1 VRKYIESAFMA
12 AIVYCISIMIG
23 FILYNS
29 IYNLPFDRNR
39 EVSGGFIGSFVTV
52 IPYVL
57 LGLFIS
63 FRHKNQTLQN
73 ATLIGLFVVIGE
85 RLSLYLIGWN
95 YVRTG
100 IDGWNYESF
109 RSPIQFVWAEALP
122 YFTLFYIFYGGILSL
137 LLCVITAMFGQ
148 KIRKRASS
156 S

>member
-1 VRKYIESAFMA
+1 M
-12 AIVYCISIMIG
+12 
-23 FILYNS
+23 YNS
-29 IYNLPFDRNR
+29 FYNTPFDRYR
-39 EVSGGFIGSFVTV
+39 EVSGVFIGSFVIV

-63 FRHKNQTLQN
+63 VIRKNRSLRT

-109 RSPIQFVWAEALP
+109 YSPIQFVWAEALR
-122 YFTLFYIFYGGILSL
+122 YFTPFYIFYGGILSL
-137 LLCVITAMFGQ
+137 LLCVITAKFSQ
-148 KIRKRASS
+148 KMIQRTGSS
-156 S
+156 